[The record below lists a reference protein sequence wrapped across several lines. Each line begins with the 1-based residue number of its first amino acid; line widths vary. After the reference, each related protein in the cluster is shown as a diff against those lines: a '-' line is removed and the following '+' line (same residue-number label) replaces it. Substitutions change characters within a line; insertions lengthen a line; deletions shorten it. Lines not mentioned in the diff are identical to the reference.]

1 MATARTGM
9 VLNRP
14 VFTQQRFSSASLTVL
29 TTLIHRF
36 TEPGTYQVTVTGGGA
51 TRSDSV
57 DVSADGPH
65 QQVNIDMSK
74 PGDGRGSSR
83 TGEAGG
89 GCCCEP
95 AAGRDL
101 AVGGVAAFY
110 ASAGTGAYRVSVT
123 HTGEREKR
131 VVLDSSK
138 TVPRGDFF
146 ALTLVRPGTY
156 TITDELSSATSTV
169 RVLVPE
175 RGRTD
180 TEVVA
185 LLKLADGRFEPS
197 TAELL
202 AGQSVVVELDAEGRI
217 ACELDD
223 PDETPD
229 PIRSGRH
236 TYRRSR
242 RDTEA

>member
-1 MATARTGM
+1 M

-36 TEPGTYQVTVTGGGA
+36 TEPGTYHVAVTGGAA
-51 TRSDSV
+51 TRNDSV
-57 DVSADGPH
+57 IVSASGAH

-74 PGDGRGSSR
+74 SGNGRGGAP
-83 TGEAGG
+83 TGRAGA

-101 AVGGVAAFY
+101 VVGGVVASY
-110 ASAGTGAYRVSVT
+110 ASAGTGAYRVAVT
-123 HTGEREKR
+123 HMGEREKR
-131 VVLDSSK
+131 VVLDSAK
-138 TVPRGDFF
+138 TVPKGDYF

-185 LLKLADGRFEPS
+185 LLKLGEGRFEPS
-197 TAELL
+197 AAELL
-202 AGQSVVVELDAEGRI
+202 AGQSVVVELDAFGSEQLGGVI
-217 ACELDD
+217 G
-223 PDETPD
+223 P
-229 PIRSGRH
+229 
-236 TYRRSR
+236 
-242 RDTEA
+242 

>member
-36 TEPGTYQVTVTGGGA
+36 TEPGAYQVTVTGGGT
-51 TRSDSV
+51 TRVDSV
-57 DVSADGPH
+57 NVAAAGAH

-74 PGDGRGSSR
+74 SGNGRGGAP
-83 TGEAGG
+83 TGRAGA

-101 AVGGVAAFY
+101 VVGGVVAFY
-110 ASAGTGAYRVSVT
+110 ASAGTGAYRVAVT
-123 HTGEREKR
+123 HMGEREKR
-131 VVLDSSK
+131 VVLDSAK
-138 TVPRGDFF
+138 TVPKGDYF

-156 TITDELSSATSTV
+156 TITDELSSATATV
-169 RVLVPE
+169 KVRVPE

-180 TEVVA
+180 TEAVTLMA
-185 LLKLADGRFEPS
+185 LGERGFEPS
-197 TAELL
+197 ATELL
-202 AGQSVVVELDAEGRI
+202 AGQSVVVDLGAEGRI
-217 ACELDD
+217 ACVLDD
-223 PDETPD
+223 PDATPD
-229 PIRSGRH
+229 PVRSGRH
-236 TYRRSR
+236 TFRRGR
-242 RDTEA
+242 EGTGV